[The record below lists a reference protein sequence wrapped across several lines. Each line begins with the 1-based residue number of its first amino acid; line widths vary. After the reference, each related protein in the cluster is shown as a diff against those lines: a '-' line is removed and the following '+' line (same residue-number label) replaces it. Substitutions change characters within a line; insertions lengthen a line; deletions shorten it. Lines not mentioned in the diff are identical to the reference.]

1 MAAWCRNSCSSGCL
15 CLPVEA
21 TVMAQGGS
29 AVVEFAC
36 DGTTAVS
43 YNWMVFIVPAEPYIK
58 I

>member
-1 MAAWCRNSCSSGCL
+1 
-15 CLPVEA
+15 
-21 TVMAQGGS
+21 MAQGGS